1 MYIIMWKCLSQPVS
15 HCQIFQNIFLTS
27 LMCKCL
33 SGLCWHLPWHSKKVA
48 FMLHESC
55 PNIYW
60 FMSPQQ
66 LIENQRCGSPVKGT
80 SSCTMQVQVPVTAW
94 GLFFLPEYLLPLS
107 GCYSFCISEVYRA
120 TCSQRSLWWF
130 VYPWTRVWHHLKVW
144 PCWNRC
150 DLVGMGVSLWVW
162 V

>member
-15 HCQIFQNIFLTS
+15 HCQISQNIFLTS

-33 SGLCWHLPWHSKKVA
+33 SWLCWHLPWHSKKVA

-60 FMSPQQ
+60 FMFPQQ

-80 SSCTMQVQVPVTAW
+80 SCTMQVQNIFYHCLGAIASAFLKSTELHAVKDHCD
-94 GLFFLPEYLLPLS
+94 GLYILGPGS
-107 GCYSFCISEVYRA
+107 GTI
-120 TCSQRSLWWF
+120 W
-130 VYPWTRVWHHLKVW
+130 
-144 PCWNRC
+144 RC
-150 DLVGMGVSLWVW
+150 GLVGIGVTWLEWVCYCGCGHKILTLVAW
-162 V
+162 KSVFH